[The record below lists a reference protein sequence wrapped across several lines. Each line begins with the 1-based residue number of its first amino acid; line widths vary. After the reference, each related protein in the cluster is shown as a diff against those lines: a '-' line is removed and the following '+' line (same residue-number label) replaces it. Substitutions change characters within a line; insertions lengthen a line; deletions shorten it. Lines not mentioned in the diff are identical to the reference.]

1 MSGCAN
7 QLEPTHQN
15 NDGHSRPPPPSLVAV
30 IMVPLPIQGHLNQLL
45 HLSHLIAAYGIPVHY
60 VGSTIHNRQAKLR
73 LHGHDHVH
81 DLNTSNI
88 AFHDFSLP
96 YFHSPP
102 PDPNSSIK
110 FPSHL
115 QSLFDATT
123 HLRHP
128 VADLLHHL
136 SSRYDKIVVIH
147 DSLMGSVVQDMELI
161 TNAESYTF
169 HSISAFSIFFFFWE
183 LLGKPFQ
190 LKYDDDVPR
199 FVPINEGCF
208 TAEFLEFIE
217 KQYKFLGLNSGRLY
231 NTSRVIEG
239 RYMDLLGKLSI
250 NTGKKLFAV
259 GPFNP
264 VVNKGNGG
272 PKHGCLEWLDQH
284 EKNSVIYVSFGTT
297 TSINDELI
305 KELAMGLERS
315 EQKFI
320 WVLRD
325 ADKGNGDFS
334 GVARRPLLPE
344 GFEER
349 VKAKGIV
356 VREWAPQLEILEHP
370 STGGFMSHCGWNS
383 CIESISLGVPIATWP
398 MHSDQPK
405 NATLVT
411 EVLKVGLVVK
421 DWNQRD
427 EVVKAATVEN
437 AVRRLMASSEGEE
450 MRRRAKEIGA
460 SVRDSVANNGVSR
473 CEMDSFI
480 AHITRSQRT
489 PKR

>member
-1 MSGCAN
+1 
-7 QLEPTHQN
+7 
-15 NDGHSRPPPPSLVAV
+15 
-30 IMVPLPIQGHLNQLL
+30 
-45 HLSHLIAAYGIPVHY
+45 
-60 VGSTIHNRQAKLR
+60 
-73 LHGHDHVH
+73 
-81 DLNTSNI
+81 
-88 AFHDFSLP
+88 
-96 YFHSPP
+96 
-102 PDPNSSIK
+102 
-110 FPSHL
+110 
-115 QSLFDATT
+115 
-123 HLRHP
+123 
-128 VADLLHHL
+128 
-136 SSRYDKIVVIH
+136 
-147 DSLMGSVVQDMELI
+147 MGSVVQDVELI

-190 LKYDDDVPR
+190 LEYDDDVPT

-284 EKNSVIYVSFGTT
+284 EKNSVIYVCFGTT
-297 TSINDELI
+297 TSIDDEQI

-344 GFEER
+344 EFEER

-356 VREWAPQLEILEHP
+356 EREWAPQLEILGHP

-405 NATLVT
+405 NAALVT

-460 SVRDSVANNGVSR
+460 SVRDSVANNDVSR

-480 AHITRSQRT
+480 AHITRSQKT